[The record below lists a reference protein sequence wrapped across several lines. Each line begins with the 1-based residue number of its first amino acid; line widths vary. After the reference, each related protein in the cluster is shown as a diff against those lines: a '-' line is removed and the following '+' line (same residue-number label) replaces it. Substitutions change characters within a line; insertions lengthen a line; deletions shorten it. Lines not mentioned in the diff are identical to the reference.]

1 MSEKRGENEGTPS
14 ERIKQNDSI
23 MKKEGR
29 KTKYTPE
36 LVTRICGL
44 LEKDTYT
51 VSELCESV
59 GIDESTF
66 YRWKND
72 KNEFCEAI
80 KKAEERRLGFFVVE
94 AKRSLLKK
102 IQGYEVKETQIVSI
116 PGVDEKGNPKQII
129 KEKKTIKKHIQPDTT
144 AIIFALTNLDPE
156 HWKNRQNIDG
166 NIQSDVRFTG
176 FQSVLPNV
184 PDIEAITKNAREQ
197 CREKFLKGDE

>member
-1 MSEKRGENEGTPS
+1 MPS
-14 ERIKQNDSI
+14 GRIKQNDSI
-23 MKKEGR
+23 MRKEGR

-36 LVTRICGL
+36 LVKRICGL
-44 LEKDTYT
+44 VEKDTYT

-59 GIDESTF
+59 GISETTF
-66 YRWKND
+66 YDWKV
-72 KNEFCEAI
+72 KFSEFSDAI
-80 KKAEERRLGFFVVE
+80 KKAEERRLDNFVVE

-156 HWKNRQNIDG
+156 HWKNRQQLDG

-176 FQSVLPNV
+176 FRSVLPNV
-184 PDIEAITKNAREQ
+184 PDIEALTNNVRERS
-197 CREKFLKGDE
+197 REKFLNEDNDDE

>member
-1 MSEKRGENEGTPS
+1 MPS
-14 ERIKQNDSI
+14 GRIKQNDSI
-23 MKKEGR
+23 MRKEGR

-36 LVTRICGL
+36 LVKRICGL
-44 LEKDTYT
+44 VEKDTYT

-59 GIDESTF
+59 GISETTF
-66 YRWKND
+66 YDWKV
-72 KNEFCEAI
+72 KFSEFSDAI
-80 KKAEERRLGFFVVE
+80 KKAEERRLDNFVVE

-156 HWKNRQNIDG
+156 HWKNRQQLDG

-176 FQSVLPNV
+176 FRSVLPNV
-184 PDIEAITKNAREQ
+184 PDIEALTNNVRERS
-197 CREKFLKGDE
+197 REKFLNEDNDEE

>member
-1 MSEKRGENEGTPS
+1 MPS
-14 ERIKQNDSI
+14 GRIKQNDSI
-23 MKKEGR
+23 MRKEGR

-36 LVTRICGL
+36 LVKRICGL
-44 LEKDTYT
+44 VEKDTYT
-51 VSELCESV
+51 VSELCETV
-59 GIDESTF
+59 GISETTF
-66 YRWKND
+66 YDWKV
-72 KNEFCEAI
+72 KFSEFSDAI
-80 KKAEERRLGFFVVE
+80 KKAEERRLDNFVVE

-156 HWKNRQNIDG
+156 HWKNRQQLDG

-176 FQSVLPNV
+176 FRSVLPNV
-184 PDIEAITKNAREQ
+184 PDIEALTNNVRERS
-197 CREKFLKGDE
+197 REKFLNEDNDDE

>member
-1 MSEKRGENEGTPS
+1 MPS
-14 ERIKQNDSI
+14 GRIKQNDSI
-23 MKKEGR
+23 MRKEGR

-36 LVTRICGL
+36 LVKRICGL
-44 LEKDTYT
+44 VEKDTYT

-66 YRWKND
+66 YRWKTD
-72 KNEFCEAI
+72 KSEFCEAI
-80 KKAEERRLGFFVVE
+80 KKAEERRLDNFVVE

-156 HWKNRQNIDG
+156 HWKNRQQLDG

-184 PDIEAITKNAREQ
+184 PDIEAITNNVRERS
-197 CREKFLKGDE
+197 REKFLNEDNDDE

>member
-1 MSEKRGENEGTPS
+1 MPS
-14 ERIKQNDSI
+14 GRIKQNDSI
-23 MKKEGR
+23 MRKEGR

-36 LVTRICGL
+36 LVKRICGL
-44 LEKDTYT
+44 VEKDTYT

-66 YRWKND
+66 YRWKTD
-72 KNEFCEAI
+72 KSEFCEAI
-80 KKAEERRLGFFVVE
+80 KKAEERRLDNFVVE

-156 HWKNRQNIDG
+156 HWKNRQQLDG

-176 FQSVLPNV
+176 FRSVLPNV
-184 PDIEAITKNAREQ
+184 PDIEALTNNVRERS
-197 CREKFLKGDE
+197 REKFLNEDNDDE

>member
-1 MSEKRGENEGTPS
+1 MPS
-14 ERIKQNDSI
+14 GRIKQNDSI
-23 MKKEGR
+23 MRKEGR

-36 LVTRICGL
+36 LVKRICGL
-44 LEKDTYT
+44 VEKDTYT

-66 YRWKND
+66 YRWKTD
-72 KNEFCEAI
+72 KSEFCEAI
-80 KKAEERRLGFFVVE
+80 KKAEERRLDNFVVE

-129 KEKKTIKKHIQPDTT
+129 KEKKTIKKHIQPDTA

-156 HWKNRQNIDG
+156 HWKNRQQLDG

-176 FQSVLPNV
+176 FRSVLPNV
-184 PDIEAITKNAREQ
+184 PDIEALTNNVRERS
-197 CREKFLKGDE
+197 REKFLNEDNEDE

>member
-1 MSEKRGENEGTPS
+1 MSSG
-14 ERIKQNDSI
+14 RIKQNDSI
-23 MKKEGR
+23 MRKEGR

-36 LVTRICGL
+36 LVKRICGL
-44 LEKDTYT
+44 VEKDTYT

-59 GIDESTF
+59 GISETTF
-66 YRWKND
+66 YDWKV
-72 KNEFCEAI
+72 KFSEFSDAI
-80 KKAEERRLGFFVVE
+80 KKAEERRLDNFVVE

-156 HWKNRQNIDG
+156 HWKNRQQLDG

-176 FQSVLPNV
+176 FRSVLPNV
-184 PDIEAITKNAREQ
+184 PDIEAITNNVRERS
-197 CREKFLKGDE
+197 REKFLNEDNEDE

>member
-1 MSEKRGENEGTPS
+1 MPS
-14 ERIKQNDSI
+14 GRIKQNDSI
-23 MKKEGR
+23 MRKEGR

-36 LVTRICGL
+36 LVKRICGL
-44 LEKDTYT
+44 VEKDTYT

-66 YRWKND
+66 YRWKTD
-72 KNEFCEAI
+72 KSEFCEAI
-80 KKAEERRLGFFVVE
+80 KKAEERRLDNFVVE

-156 HWKNRQNIDG
+156 HWKNRQQLDG

-176 FQSVLPNV
+176 FRSVLPNV
-184 PDIEAITKNAREQ
+184 PDIEAITNNVRERS
-197 CREKFLKGDE
+197 REKFLNEDNDDE

>member
-1 MSEKRGENEGTPS
+1 MR
-14 ERIKQNDSI
+14 
-23 MKKEGR
+23 KEGR

-36 LVTRICGL
+36 LVKRSCGL
-44 LEKDTYT
+44 VEKDTYT

-59 GIDESTF
+59 GISETTF
-66 YRWKND
+66 YDWKV
-72 KNEFCEAI
+72 KFSEFSDAI
-80 KKAEERRLGFFVVE
+80 KKAEERRLDNFVVE

-116 PGVDEKGNPKQII
+116 PGVDEKGNPNHII

-156 HWKNRQNIDG
+156 HWKNRQQLDG

-176 FQSVLPNV
+176 FRSVLPNV
-184 PDIEAITKNAREQ
+184 PDIEAITNNVRERS
-197 CREKFLKGDE
+197 REKFLNEDNDDE

>member
-1 MSEKRGENEGTPS
+1 
-14 ERIKQNDSI
+14 

-59 GIDESTF
+59 GISESTF
-66 YRWKND
+66 YDWKG
-72 KNEFCEAI
+72 KFSEFSDAI

-129 KEKKTIKKHIQPDTT
+129 KEQKTIKKHIQPDTT

-184 PDIEAITKNAREQ
+184 PDIEAMTKNVREQ

>member
-1 MSEKRGENEGTPS
+1 MSEKRGGNEGTPG

-59 GIDESTF
+59 GISETTF
-66 YRWKND
+66 YDWKV
-72 KNEFCEAI
+72 KFSEFSDAI

-184 PDIEAITKNAREQ
+184 PDIEAMTKNVREQ

>member
-1 MSEKRGENEGTPS
+1 MPS
-14 ERIKQNDSI
+14 GRIKQNDSI
-23 MKKEGR
+23 MRKEGR

-36 LVTRICGL
+36 LVKRICGL
-44 LEKDTYT
+44 VEKDTYT

-66 YRWKND
+66 YRWKTD
-72 KNEFCEAI
+72 KSEFCEAI
-80 KKAEERRLGFFVVE
+80 KKAEERRLDNFVVE

-156 HWKNRQNIDG
+156 HWKNRQQLDG

-176 FQSVLPNV
+176 FRSVLPNV
-184 PDIEAITKNAREQ
+184 PDIEAITNNVRERS
-197 CREKFLKGDE
+197 REKFLNEDNEDE

>member
-1 MSEKRGENEGTPS
+1 MR
-14 ERIKQNDSI
+14 
-23 MKKEGR
+23 KEGR

-36 LVTRICGL
+36 LVKRICGL
-44 LEKDTYT
+44 VEKDTYT

-66 YRWKND
+66 YRWKTD
-72 KNEFCEAI
+72 KSEFCEAI
-80 KKAEERRLGFFVVE
+80 KKAEERRLDNFVVE

-156 HWKNRQNIDG
+156 HWKNRQQLDG

-184 PDIEAITKNAREQ
+184 PDIEALTNNVRERS
-197 CREKFLKGDE
+197 REKFLNEDNDDE